1 MLRNI
6 LRMKLHFL
14 LLQAAIKDIKTY
26 RNKCKCKSV
35 IRKVWFTMVAD
46 SGDDLLKQ
54 IFESAKQLCEE
65 KQESSMWFS
74 FHDNDGECIIY
85 DKLKGSPK
93 ILAKTAKGKA
103 MAMVD
108 KKNADDFHE
117 SCCCV
122 IGIRL
127 LPTIFCNA
135 KFPVMGVVGCKNL
148 GNAKMFVVTGSLDA
162 KVDLRIAKE
171 ALERNGV
178 AWEMKL

>member
-1 MLRNI
+1 
-6 LRMKLHFL
+6 
-14 LLQAAIKDIKTY
+14 
-26 RNKCKCKSV
+26 
-35 IRKVWFTMVAD
+35 MVAE

-54 IFESAKQLCEE
+54 VFESAKQLCEE
-65 KQESSMWFS
+65 KQENSMWFS
-74 FHDNDGECIIY
+74 FYDNDGDCIVY

-93 ILAKTAKGKA
+93 LLAKTAKGKA

-117 SCCCV
+117 NCCCV

-127 LPTIFCNA
+127 LPTIFCKA
-135 KFPVMGVVGCKNL
+135 KFPVKGVVACKNS
-148 GNAKMFVVTGSLDA
+148 GNVKMFVVTGSLDP

-178 AWEMKL
+178 TWEMKL

>member
-1 MLRNI
+1 
-6 LRMKLHFL
+6 
-14 LLQAAIKDIKTY
+14 
-26 RNKCKCKSV
+26 
-35 IRKVWFTMVAD
+35 
-46 SGDDLLKQ
+46 
-54 IFESAKQLCEE
+54 
-65 KQESSMWFS
+65 MWFS

-108 KKNADDFHE
+108 KKNADDFHD